1 MKCPTG
7 VRPGLCAPNQARQAQ
22 GPGAVRLPG
31 LWRPQRLSCFPE
43 GLSYGCKK
51 IESLA
56 KLMKETGLTGLEL
69 VEDGQQL
76 RLERQVEVVAAPWRR
91 LPRRRLPQ
99 RGPRR
104 WASPTKSPA
113 PRKEGTSLV
122 LAPTVGVFYS
132 APSPDA
138 RPFVEVGDQ
147 VKKGDT
153 LCIIEAMKLMNEIP
167 AEWTALWRRSAWAT
181 ARWWSSTSLC
191 SALCRGRT
199 WVR

>member
-1 MKCPTG
+1 MD
-7 VRPGLCAPNQARQAQ
+7 V
-22 GPGAVRLPG
+22 
-31 LWRPQRLSCFPE
+31 
-43 GLSYGCKK
+43 KK

-76 RLERQVEVVAAPWRR
+76 RLERQVEVVAAPV
-91 LPRRRLPQ
+91 
-99 RGPRR
+99 
-104 WASPTKSPA
+104 AAPA
-113 PRKEGTSLV
+113 PAAPVPATGAEALGVTHEEPAPVKEGTLV

-153 LCIIEAMKLMNEIP
+153 LCIIEAMKLMNEIT
-167 AEWTALWRRSAWAT
+167 AEQDGEIVDICVTDGSVVEFGQPLFK
-181 ARWWSSTSLC
+181 LF
-191 SALCRGRT
+191 
-199 WVR
+199 

>member
-1 MKCPTG
+1 MD
-7 VRPGLCAPNQARQAQ
+7 V
-22 GPGAVRLPG
+22 
-31 LWRPQRLSCFPE
+31 
-43 GLSYGCKK
+43 KK

-56 KLMKETGLTGLEL
+56 RLMQETGLTGLEL

-76 RLERQVEVVAAPWRR
+76 RLERQVEVVAAPV
-91 LPRRRLPQ
+91 
-99 RGPRR
+99 
-104 WASPTKSPA
+104 AAPA
-113 PRKEGTSLV
+113 PAAPVPATGAEALGVTHEEPAPVKEGTLV

-167 AEWTALWRRSAWAT
+167 AEVDGTVAEICVGNGQVVEFNQPLFRI
-181 ARWWSSTSLC
+181 
-191 SALCRGRT
+191 
-199 WVR
+199 V

>member
-1 MKCPTG
+1 MD
-7 VRPGLCAPNQARQAQ
+7 V
-22 GPGAVRLPG
+22 
-31 LWRPQRLSCFPE
+31 
-43 GLSYGCKK
+43 KK

-76 RLERQVEVVAAPWRR
+76 RLERQVEVVAAPVAAAVAAAPVPATGAEA
-91 LPRRRLPQ
+91 L
-99 RGPRR
+99 GV
-104 WASPTKSPA
+104 AHEEPA
-113 PRKEGTSLV
+113 PVKEGTLV

-132 APSPDA
+132 APGPDA

-167 AEWTALWRRSAWAT
+167 AEVDGTVAEICVGNGQVVEFNQPLFRI
-181 ARWWSSTSLC
+181 
-191 SALCRGRT
+191 
-199 WVR
+199 V

>member
-1 MKCPTG
+1 MD
-7 VRPGLCAPNQARQAQ
+7 V
-22 GPGAVRLPG
+22 
-31 LWRPQRLSCFPE
+31 
-43 GLSYGCKK
+43 KK

-76 RLERQVEVVAAPWRR
+76 RLERQVEVVAAPVAAAVPAAPVPATGAEA
-91 LPRRRLPQ
+91 L
-99 RGPRR
+99 GV
-104 WASPTKSPA
+104 THEEPA
-113 PRKEGTSLV
+113 PVKEGTLV

-132 APSPDA
+132 APGPDA

-167 AEWTALWRRSAWAT
+167 AEVDGTVVEICVGNGQVVEFNQPLFRI
-181 ARWWSSTSLC
+181 
-191 SALCRGRT
+191 
-199 WVR
+199 V

>member
-1 MKCPTG
+1 MD
-7 VRPGLCAPNQARQAQ
+7 V
-22 GPGAVRLPG
+22 
-31 LWRPQRLSCFPE
+31 
-43 GLSYGCKK
+43 KK

-76 RLERQVEVVAAPWRR
+76 RLERQVEVVAAPVTAAVPAAPVPATGAEA
-91 LPRRRLPQ
+91 L
-99 RGPRR
+99 GV
-104 WASPTKSPA
+104 AHEEPA
-113 PRKEGTSLV
+113 PVKEGTLV

-132 APSPDA
+132 APGPDA

-167 AEWTALWRRSAWAT
+167 AEVDGTVAEICVGNGQVVEFNQPLFRI
-181 ARWWSSTSLC
+181 
-191 SALCRGRT
+191 
-199 WVR
+199 V

>member
-1 MKCPTG
+1 MD
-7 VRPGLCAPNQARQAQ
+7 V
-22 GPGAVRLPG
+22 
-31 LWRPQRLSCFPE
+31 
-43 GLSYGCKK
+43 KK

-76 RLERQVEVVAAPWRR
+76 RLERQVEVVAAPVAAAVPAAPVPATGAEA
-91 LPRRRLPQ
+91 L
-99 RGPRR
+99 GV
-104 WASPTKSPA
+104 AHEEPA
-113 PRKEGTSLV
+113 PVKEGTLV

-167 AEWTALWRRSAWAT
+167 AEVDGTVAEICVGNGQVVEFNQPLFRI
-181 ARWWSSTSLC
+181 
-191 SALCRGRT
+191 
-199 WVR
+199 V

>member
-1 MKCPTG
+1 MD
-7 VRPGLCAPNQARQAQ
+7 V
-22 GPGAVRLPG
+22 
-31 LWRPQRLSCFPE
+31 
-43 GLSYGCKK
+43 KK

-76 RLERQVEVVAAPWRR
+76 RLERQVEVVAAPV
-91 LPRRRLPQ
+91 
-99 RGPRR
+99 
-104 WASPTKSPA
+104 AAPA
-113 PRKEGTSLV
+113 PAAPVPATGAEALGVTHEEPAPVKEGTLV

-167 AEWTALWRRSAWAT
+167 AEVDGTVAEICVGNGQVVEFNQRLFRI
-181 ARWWSSTSLC
+181 
-191 SALCRGRT
+191 
-199 WVR
+199 V

>member
-1 MKCPTG
+1 MD
-7 VRPGLCAPNQARQAQ
+7 V
-22 GPGAVRLPG
+22 
-31 LWRPQRLSCFPE
+31 
-43 GLSYGCKK
+43 KK

-76 RLERQVEVVAAPWRR
+76 RLERQVEVVAAPV
-91 LPRRRLPQ
+91 
-99 RGPRR
+99 
-104 WASPTKSPA
+104 AAPA
-113 PRKEGTSLV
+113 PAAPVPAASGAEALGVAHEEPAPVKEGSLV
-122 LAPTVGVFYS
+122 LSPTVGVFYS

-167 AEWTALWRRSAWAT
+167 AEVDGTVAEICVGNGQVVEFNQPLFRI
-181 ARWWSSTSLC
+181 
-191 SALCRGRT
+191 
-199 WVR
+199 V

>member
-1 MKCPTG
+1 MD
-7 VRPGLCAPNQARQAQ
+7 V
-22 GPGAVRLPG
+22 
-31 LWRPQRLSCFPE
+31 
-43 GLSYGCKK
+43 KK

-76 RLERQVEVVAAPWRR
+76 RLERQVEVVAAPV
-91 LPRRRLPQ
+91 
-99 RGPRR
+99 
-104 WASPTKSPA
+104 AAPA
-113 PRKEGTSLV
+113 PAAPVPATGAEALGVTHEEPAPVKEGTLV
-122 LAPTVGVFYS
+122 LAPTVGVLYS

-167 AEWTALWRRSAWAT
+167 AEVDGTVAEICVGNGQVVEFNQPLFRI
-181 ARWWSSTSLC
+181 
-191 SALCRGRT
+191 
-199 WVR
+199 V

>member
-1 MKCPTG
+1 MD
-7 VRPGLCAPNQARQAQ
+7 V
-22 GPGAVRLPG
+22 
-31 LWRPQRLSCFPE
+31 
-43 GLSYGCKK
+43 KK

-76 RLERQVEVVAAPWRR
+76 RLERQVEVVAAPVAAAVPAAPVPATGAEA
-91 LPRRRLPQ
+91 LGGTP
-99 RGPRR
+99 
-104 WASPTKSPA
+104 AEPA
-113 PRKEGTSLV
+113 PVKEGTLV

-132 APSPDA
+132 APGPDA

-167 AEWTALWRRSAWAT
+167 AEVDGTVAEICVGNGQVVEFNQPLFRI
-181 ARWWSSTSLC
+181 
-191 SALCRGRT
+191 
-199 WVR
+199 V